1 VFLRPVVVRDASSTE
16 SLSMDR
22 YDLMRSAQR
31 DAQPKSNALV
41 PVNEAPVLPPIRP
54 ASAAP
59 GTAPAFP
66 PPLLPPVSP
75 QPAAPPAAKPP
86 SDTPALTQ

>member
-1 VFLRPVVVRDASSTE
+1 VVVRDASSTE

-31 DAQPKSNALV
+31 EAQPKANAMV
-41 PVNEAPVLPPIRP
+41 PVNEAPVLPPVRP

-75 QPAAPPAAKPP
+75 QPAPAPSAPPAAKPP
-86 SDTPALTQ
+86 SDTPALSQ